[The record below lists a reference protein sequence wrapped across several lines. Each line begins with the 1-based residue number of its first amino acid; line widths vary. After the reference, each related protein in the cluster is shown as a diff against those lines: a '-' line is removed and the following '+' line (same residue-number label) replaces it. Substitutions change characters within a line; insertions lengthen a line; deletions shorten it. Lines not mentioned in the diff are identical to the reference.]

1 MSVIE
6 DIDLRPTDVADDDDE
21 VSGTHLDEEE
31 ILGSSLDEHR
41 WEDSVEETS
50 NEDQEEQEVGSIMA
64 QEEEP
69 RQEEVSFF
77 SLVSRG
83 KQSHSEGKL
92 QEALSFFLRA
102 VDLKPG
108 DPEVQLM
115 TIQLYRRLSERS

>member
-1 MSVIE
+1 MWNRLLKGHHKTVP
-6 DIDLRPTDVADDDDE
+6 LPQ
-21 VSGTHLDEEE
+21 
-31 ILGSSLDEHR
+31 R
-41 WEDSVEETS
+41 W
-50 NEDQEEQEVGSIMA
+50 
-64 QEEEP
+64 P
-69 RQEEVSFF
+69 RCAERCLVCSQEVSFF